1 MISLSDL
8 KLIFDGTLSML
19 KAIKENNN
27 HNNVEYEVA
36 LLAIYTAT
44 TETKN
49 YISSLGK
56 RKKHAKEKERQL
68 SELWIKAGVK
78 LRNIDNDLAQR
89 CIIKADYWANP
100 DEWTMADI
108 KNSKITLDEIIKESR
123 ELMQM

>member
-56 RKKHAKEKERQL
+56 RKKHTKEKERQL

-123 ELMQM
+123 ELM

>member
-68 SELWIKAGVK
+68 SELWIKAGGK

-123 ELMQM
+123 ELM

>member
-56 RKKHAKEKERQL
+56 RKKHATEKERQL

-123 ELMQM
+123 ELM

>member
-8 KLIFDGTLSML
+8 KLIFDGTLNMV
-19 KAIKENNN
+19 KTMKENNRQ
-27 HNNVEYEVA
+27 NNAEYEVA
-36 LLAIYTAT
+36 LLSIYAAT

-49 YISSLGK
+49 YISSIGN
-56 RKKHAKEKERQL
+56 RKNHAKEKERKL

-123 ELMQM
+123 ELI

>member
-123 ELMQM
+123 ELM

>member
-27 HNNVEYEVA
+27 HNNEEYEVA

-123 ELMQM
+123 ELM

>member
-78 LRNIDNDLAQR
+78 LRNIHNDLAQR

-123 ELMQM
+123 ELM

>member
-8 KLIFDGTLSML
+8 KIIFDGTLSML

-123 ELMQM
+123 ELM

>member
-68 SELWIKAGVK
+68 SEQWIKAGVK

-123 ELMQM
+123 ELM

>member
-19 KAIKENNN
+19 KVIKENNN
-27 HNNVEYEVA
+27 HNNAEYEVA

-68 SELWIKAGVK
+68 SELWIKSGVK

-123 ELMQM
+123 ELM

>member
-49 YISSLGK
+49 YISSLRK

-89 CIIKADYWANP
+89 CIIKAEYWAIP
-100 DEWTMADI
+100 GEWTMADI

-123 ELMQM
+123 ELM

>member
-108 KNSKITLDEIIKESR
+108 KNSKITLDEIIKETR
-123 ELMQM
+123 ELM

>member
-100 DEWTMADI
+100 DEWTMAD
-108 KNSKITLDEIIKESR
+108 
-123 ELMQM
+123 

>member
-49 YISSLGK
+49 YIGHL
-56 RKKHAKEKERQL
+56 
-68 SELWIKAGVK
+68 
-78 LRNIDNDLAQR
+78 
-89 CIIKADYWANP
+89 
-100 DEWTMADI
+100 
-108 KNSKITLDEIIKESR
+108 
-123 ELMQM
+123 

>member
-56 RKKHAKEKERQL
+56 RKKHAKERT
-68 SELWIKAGVK
+68 S
-78 LRNIDNDLAQR
+78 
-89 CIIKADYWANP
+89 C
-100 DEWTMADI
+100 
-108 KNSKITLDEIIKESR
+108 
-123 ELMQM
+123 

>member
-108 KNSKITLDEIIKESR
+108 KNSKITLDGIIKESR
-123 ELMQM
+123 ELM

>member
-8 KLIFDGTLSML
+8 KLIFDGTLNMV
-19 KAIKENNN
+19 KTMKENNRQ
-27 HNNVEYEVA
+27 NNAEYEVA
-36 LLAIYTAT
+36 LLSIYAAT

-56 RKKHAKEKERQL
+56 RKNHEKEKERKL

-78 LRNIDNDLAQR
+78 LRNIDNGLAQR

-100 DEWTMADI
+100 DEWTIADI

-123 ELMQM
+123 DLI

>member
-8 KLIFDGTLSML
+8 KLIFDGTLTMV
-19 KAIKENNN
+19 KAMKENNRQ
-27 HNNVEYEVA
+27 NNAEYEVA
-36 LLAIYTAT
+36 LLSIYAAT

-56 RKKHAKEKERQL
+56 RKNHAKEKERKL

-108 KNSKITLDEIIKESR
+108 KSSKITLDEIIKESR
-123 ELMQM
+123 KLM

>member
-27 HNNVEYEVA
+27 HNNAEYEVA

-123 ELMQM
+123 ELM

>member
-78 LRNIDNDLAQR
+78 LRNIDKDLAQI

-123 ELMQM
+123 ELM

>member
-8 KLIFDGTLSML
+8 KSIFDSVLTMV
-19 KAIKENNN
+19 KAMKENNKQ
-27 HNNVEYEVA
+27 NNEEYEVA
-36 LLAIYTAT
+36 LLSIYAAT

-56 RKKHAKEKERQL
+56 RKNHAKEKERKL

-78 LRNIDNDLAQR
+78 LRNIDNDLAER

-108 KNSKITLDEIIKESR
+108 KNSKITLNEIIKESR
-123 ELMQM
+123 ELI

>member
-27 HNNVEYEVA
+27 HNNAEYEVA

-68 SELWIKAGVK
+68 SELWIKSGVK

-123 ELMQM
+123 ELM

>member
-19 KAIKENNN
+19 KDLKENNN

-56 RKKHAKEKERQL
+56 RKKHAKKKERQL

-123 ELMQM
+123 ELM

>member
-68 SELWIKAGVK
+68 SELWIKSGVK

-123 ELMQM
+123 ELM